1 MVTLHSAQVIGLD
14 ATIINVEVDLSP
26 GLHIF
31 SIVGLADKEI
41 QESRERI
48 GAAVRNI
55 GARPPHK
62 KSERVIVNLAP
73 ADIKKEGPALDL
85 PIALAFLLASGQ
97 TRFDPAGKLFAG
109 ELGLDGSVKPIA
121 GILPIAIAARLA
133 GFKTIYLPKGNGQEA
148 SLIEGIAI
156 KEIGSVSSLLDDL
169 EGKRELAVVEKRE
182 TGEVPAKGDEIDFA
196 FIHGQEQAKR
206 ALEIAAAGGHNI
218 LMAGPPGTG
227 KTILA
232 RAVAGILPDMTSDEI
247 IEVTRIYSVA
257 GVMKDRT
264 SVVRSR
270 PFRNPHHTASAVAVT
285 GGGARIRPGE
295 VTLAHRGVLFLDE
308 LPEFQGHLLESL
320 RQPLEDKVITVARA
334 SAAVSFPADF
344 MLVAAMNPCPCG
356 NLTNPAVPCVCTPG
370 AISKYQRKIS
380 GPLLDRIDIH
390 IEVANVEA
398 EKLDAEYPAAYSE
411 SAAVKRRV
419 EAART
424 LQRER
429 FKSDGITTN
438 SSMALRDLKR
448 FARLDEETKL
458 ILRQAY
464 ERFRM
469 SVRSYYRVIKLGRT
483 IADLAGSLEIG
494 REHILE
500 ALQYRPRVEV

>member
-31 SIVGLADKEI
+31 SIVGLADKEV

-121 GILPIAIAARLA
+121 GILPITIVARLA

-148 SLIEGIAI
+148 SLIEGIAV
-156 KEIGSVSSLLDDL
+156 KEVDSIASLLDDL

-182 TGEVPAKGDEIDFA
+182 AAADPGKGDEIDFA
-196 FIHGQEQAKR
+196 FIRGQEQAKR

-218 LMAGPPGTG
+218 LMQGPPGTG

-232 RAVAGILPDMTSDEI
+232 RAVAGILPDMTPDEI

-257 GVMKDRT
+257 GTMKDRAN
-264 SVVRSR
+264 VVRSR
-270 PFRNPHHTASAVAVT
+270 PFRSPHHTASAAAIT

-320 RQPLEDKVITVARA
+320 RQPLEDKIITVARA

-356 NLTNPAVPCVCTPG
+356 NLTNPAVPCVCAPG

-390 IEVANVEA
+390 IEVANVESD
-398 EKLDAEYPAAYSE
+398 KLDADHPAEHSE
-411 SAAVKRRV
+411 SAAVKSRV

-424 LQRER
+424 IQRER
-429 FKSDGITTN
+429 FRSAGIAAN
-438 SSMALRDLKR
+438 SAMTLRDLKQ

-483 IADLAGSLEIG
+483 IADLVGSPEIG